1 MTDFDDYFADP
12 VALARRIDDYRD
24 ALAAISA
31 ALGSPGKDATAED
44 LAAWREMVPVRAL
57 LVAGVAEA
65 ILAGNAPIA
74 DHVRYI
80 REQIAERPAPG
91 A

>member
-1 MTDFDDYFADP
+1 MADTEAA
-12 VALARRIDDYRD
+12 ALRD

-44 LAAWREMVPVRAL
+44 RAAWREMVPVRAI

-74 DHVRYI
+74 DHVRYLREEI
-80 REQIAERPAPG
+80 RGWTAAGGTVAEPEESKDD
-91 A
+91 

>member
-1 MTDFDDYFADP
+1 
-12 VALARRIDDYRD
+12 
-24 ALAAISA
+24 
-31 ALGSPGKDATAED
+31 
-44 LAAWREMVPVRAL
+44 MVPVRAI